1 MIEGIGKG
9 VSAARTAIE
18 AAQKRQT
25 DALRRMEEAVSGK
38 PTAQAPDENFSSAL
52 TDSIKSV
59 NSDAMRH
66 DRLLTDTL
74 TGNVSDVSEVAVQ
87 LQQSSLSVRFALE
100 VRNKFI
106 DAYREVMRMSV

>member
-1 MIEGIGKG
+1 MVEGIGKG

-38 PTAQAPDENFSSAL
+38 PTAQATEEKFSSAL
-52 TDSIKSV
+52 TEGIKSV
-59 NSDAMRH
+59 NGDALRQEQIV
-66 DRLLTDTL
+66 DDVL
-74 TGNVSDVSEVAVQ
+74 TGKVTDVSQVAVQ
-87 LQQSSLSVRFALE
+87 LQQSNLSVRFALE